1 MYQVA
6 STTTAPMSTMRL
18 EMMVAEFTPELG

>member
-6 STTTAPMSTMRL
+6 STTTAPKSTMRL
-18 EMMVAEFTPELG
+18 EMMVAAFTPDLG